1 MWHPSPTL
9 WTGTTGPRT
18 ITANHDLLYP
28 NQWWKWFKV
37 TGPYPLSLFLHW
49 NGECLSHGALNTAT
63 ILSHALLRPFYTS
76 SNTRS
81 SQGHAFFTFKAS
93 LAAISA
99 CHVGW
104 NGAQYVQDSFTHP
117 LATDFMKGT
126 KHLQPPHSVLC
137 RQHCPASHSSSC
149 QILIW
154 SCYLSRQHSC
164 WHWCQLSAWGISL
177 FYWST
182 QYTCSILYHLSKIL
196 RYLSAWFSPSHLT
209 TWAKVCLSCQSIE
222 CINRAHHLQ

>member
-126 KHLQPPHSVLC
+126 KHLQPPHSVLTPPPWKLALV
-137 RQHCPASHSSSC
+137 QTALSSKPFKLLPDIDLKLLPLKTALLLALVSVKRVGD
-149 QILIW
+149 LTVLLVNPV
-154 SCYLSRQHSC
+154 YV
-164 WHWCQLSAWGISL
+164 
-177 FYWST
+177 
-182 QYTCSILYHLSKIL
+182 QY
-196 RYLSAWFSPSHLT
+196 P
-209 TWAKVCLSCQSIE
+209 VPPQ
-222 CINRAHHLQ
+222 